1 MWQTLFNRTLLSS
14 LTGLLVWLNAT
25 AVVALPALEDVVLYE
40 VNLRAFSEAG
50 DLAGVTARLDEIQS
64 VGANVLWLMPIHP
77 VGQERSAGGLGSP
90 YSVQDYGSVSSEYGG
105 LSELN
110 TLVDAAHDRG
120 MSVILDWVANHTAWD
135 HPWISNAD
143 WYTQNSQGQIVHPPG
158 TGWLDVADLNYSN
171 SAMRSA
177 MISEMQYWVTEVGI
191 DGFRADAA
199 DFVPYDFWHQ
209 AIPAVRGATERP
221 LLMLAEGDRPDH
233 HVAGFDVTF
242 DWSFSNL
249 VKNVFNSSGSALTL
263 PAGHQQIFSGFPAGK
278 SVLRFTTNHDE
289 SAWDATPVEV
299 FGSLE
304 ASLAAYVVTV
314 AYGGTPLIY
323 GSQEIGWEENIPFFT
338 KAPIDWTTG
347 AETAEWYEK
356 LFAIREDHEALR
368 KGTLTDK
375 SNINVAMLMRQHEDD
390 QVLIL
395 VNTRNSAHPIQIPA
409 EWQGSW
415 YNQFTGDSQT
425 LTPLFS
431 LDSYDVLILAQTS
444 PLEPGDIDDDGDVDG
459 RDFLAW
465 QRGESPIPYSVI
477 DLADWHSS
485 YNETQ
490 SADVTAV
497 PEPNSILVGYV
508 LFGLLTCHRQRCESS
523 D

>member
-1 MWQTLFNRTLLSS
+1 
-14 LTGLLVWLNAT
+14 
-25 AVVALPALEDVVLYE
+25 
-40 VNLRAFSEAG
+40 
-50 DLAGVTARLDEIQS
+50 
-64 VGANVLWLMPIHP
+64 
-77 VGQERSAGGLGSP
+77 
-90 YSVQDYGSVSSEYGG
+90 
-105 LSELN
+105 
-110 TLVDAAHDRG
+110 
-120 MSVILDWVANHTAWD
+120 
-135 HPWISNAD
+135 
-143 WYTQNSQGQIVHPPG
+143 
-158 TGWLDVADLNYSN
+158 
-171 SAMRSA
+171 
-177 MISEMQYWVTEVGI
+177 
-191 DGFRADAA
+191 
-199 DFVPYDFWHQ
+199 
-209 AIPAVRGATERP
+209 
-221 LLMLAEGDRPDH
+221 
-233 HVAGFDVTF
+233 
-242 DWSFSNL
+242 
-249 VKNVFNSSGSALTL
+249 
-263 PAGHQQIFSGFPAGK
+263 
-278 SVLRFTTNHDE
+278 
-289 SAWDATPVEV
+289 
-299 FGSLE
+299 
-304 ASLAAYVVTV
+304 VVTV